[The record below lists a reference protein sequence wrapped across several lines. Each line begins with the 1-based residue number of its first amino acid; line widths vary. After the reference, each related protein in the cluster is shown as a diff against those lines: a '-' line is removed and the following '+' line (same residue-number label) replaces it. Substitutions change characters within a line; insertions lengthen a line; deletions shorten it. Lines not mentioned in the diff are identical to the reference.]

1 MSTSFSKKCEILGDV
16 YLESGWNEE
25 LSDFRKYNDIGLPLA
40 YMIQNK
46 FIELDGITDT
56 GKDVVTETW
65 DLLCEAVGVNSED
78 EFEGTDDMMA
88 KAGMLD
94 EDTTQDEE

>member
-25 LSDFRKYNDIGLPLA
+25 LAEFRKYNDIGLPLA

-46 FIELDGITDT
+46 FIEVDGITDA

-78 EFEGTDDMMA
+78 EFQGTDDMME
-88 KAGMLD
+88 KAGWTDND
-94 EDTTQDEE
+94 EAGEKE